1 MAARVAITGL
11 GLITPVGLDVP
22 TTWSA
27 LVEGRSGIRPISRW
41 DASGLETR
49 IAGEVKG
56 FDPLKYFDRKEAR
69 RLDRYSQLAVAASR
83 EALDDA
89 GWTMSPDNAGRIGV
103 IIGTGIGGIDTLSQ
117 QFQVFFE
124 RGPSRLSPFLTTM
137 MPANMAAGHVSIYF
151 GARGPT
157 FCIASAC
164 ASGAHAIG
172 EAAELIRY
180 GRATAML
187 AGGSDASLVPIVVG
201 AFNASHALS
210 TRNDAPEKASRPF
223 DRDRDGFVPGEAAG
237 ILLLEN
243 LEHARARGATI
254 HAELVGFGAT
264 ADASHV
270 TAPPEGGTGAAE
282 AMRIAL
288 TDAGLRPE
296 DVDYINAH
304 GTSTQLNDRAETQAL
319 KAVFGEAAYR
329 VPISSTKSMTG
340 HLLGAAGA
348 VEAAISALVIR
359 HGMIPPTINLENP
372 DPECDLDFVPGAARR
387 APVRTVLSNSLG
399 FGGQNACLVL
409 RSLEDPSSS
418 NAPSSLS
425 ASDS

>member
-11 GLITPVGLDVP
+11 GLVTPLGLDVP

-27 LVEGRSGIRPISRW
+27 LVEGRSGVGPISRW
-41 DASGLETR
+41 DASGLDTR
-49 IAGEVKG
+49 IAGEIKG
-56 FDPLKYFDRKEAR
+56 FDPNRYFDRKEAR
-69 RLDRYSQLAVAASR
+69 RLDRFSQLAIAASR

-89 GWTMSPDNAGRIGV
+89 GWEIGPENAGRIGV
-103 IIGTGIGGIDTLSQ
+103 IIGTGIGGIETLAQ

-124 RGPSRLSPFLTTM
+124 RGPGRLSPFLTTM

-164 ASGAHAIG
+164 ASGAHAVG
-172 EAAELIRY
+172 EAAELIRC

-187 AGGSDASLVPIVVG
+187 AGGADASVIPIVVG
-201 AFNASHALS
+201 AFNAAHALS
-210 TRNDAPEKASRPF
+210 TRNDEPERASRPF
-223 DRDRDGFVPGEAAG
+223 DRDRDGFVPAEAGG

-243 LEHARARGATI
+243 LEHARARGATV
-254 HAELVGFGAT
+254 HAEIVGYGAT

-288 TDAGLRPE
+288 ADAGLAPA
-296 DVDYINAH
+296 DIDYINAH
-304 GTSTQLNDRAETQAL
+304 GTSTQLNDRAETRAI

-329 VPISSTKSMTG
+329 VPISSSKSMTG
-340 HLLGAAGA
+340 HLLGAAGS
-348 VEAAISALVIR
+348 VEAAIAALVIR
-359 HGMIPPTINLENP
+359 NGVIPPTINLENP
-372 DPECDLDFVPGAARR
+372 DPECDLDFVPGVARR
-387 APVRTVLSNSLG
+387 ARVRTVLSNSLG
-399 FGGQNACLVL
+399 FGGQNACLIL
-409 RSLEDPSSS
+409 REY
-418 NAPSSLS
+418 AG
-425 ASDS
+425 